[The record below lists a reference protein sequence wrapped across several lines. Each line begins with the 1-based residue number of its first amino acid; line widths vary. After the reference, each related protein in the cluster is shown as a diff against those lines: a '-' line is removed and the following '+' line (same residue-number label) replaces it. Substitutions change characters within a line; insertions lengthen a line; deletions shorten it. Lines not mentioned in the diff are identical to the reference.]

1 MDTIFL
7 KADIF
12 KRHGEKTDYPSKR
25 IYVNKIE
32 NRITVKIK
40 TGCYLEFL
48 TPETS
53 KLLGSIK
60 NKITKMKLVKM
71 CLI

>member
-32 NRITVKIK
+32 NRIN
-40 TGCYLEFL
+40 
-48 TPETS
+48 S
-53 KLLGSIK
+53 
-60 NKITKMKLVKM
+60 
-71 CLI
+71 